1 MSDET
6 ILTNARL
13 VLSDDIVSGSVVLR
27 DHRIADIGEGKSV
40 SNGSMDMEGDY
51 LIPGLID
58 LHTDSLER
66 HLEPRPGV
74 KWNPIS
80 AVIAHDATVIASGVT
95 TVFDALCVGNSVT
108 RPAHEENL
116 NAMMSGIADARQHSL
131 LRADHLVH
139 LRCEVT
145 DPQVADLLD
154 QRVPDPLVGLVSVMD
169 HAPGHRQIKEVERYR
184 DTWLIRDR
192 GMSPDEADRQIALMI
207 ERSEVVAPTMRQSV
221 VELAQGHGC
230 VLASHD
236 DETVAHVDEAHG
248 LGIEIAEFPTTIEAA
263 QTARERGMAVLMG
276 GPNLV
281 RGGSHSGNVATG
293 ELARLGLVDALMSDY
308 IMSSMLTGIFHL
320 TRDDFGFKL
329 SDAVALASANPA
341 RLVGLDDRGEIAS
354 GYRAD
359 LVRVRLVDDHPVVVA
374 VWVAGRQV
382 F

>member
-6 ILTNARL
+6 VLTNAHL
-13 VLSDDIVSGSVVLR
+13 VLPNGIVQGSLALR
-27 DHRIADIGEGKSV
+27 DHQIVDIGEGKSA

-58 LHTDSLER
+58 LHTDSLEG

-74 KWNPIS
+74 KWNPVS
-80 AVIAHDATVIASGVT
+80 AAIAHDATVIASGVT
-95 TVFDALCVGNSVT
+95 TVFDALCVGNSVS

-116 NAMMSGIADARQHSL
+116 NSMMSGISSARQHGL

-169 HAPGHRQIKEVERYR
+169 HAPGHRQIKEVARYR
-184 DTWLIRDR
+184 ETWLIRDR

-207 ERSEVVAPTMRQSV
+207 ERSEAVAPTMRRSV
-221 VELAQGHGC
+221 VELAQNHGC
-230 VLASHD
+230 VVASHD
-236 DETVAHVDEAHG
+236 DETVAHVDEAHD

-263 QTARERGMAVLMG
+263 QTARNRGMAVLMG

-281 RGGSHSGNVATG
+281 RGGSHLGNVATG
-293 ELARLGLVDALMSDY
+293 ELARLGLLDALMSDY
-308 IMSSMLTGIFHL
+308 IMSSMLTGTFRL
-320 TRDDFGFKL
+320 TRDDFGFDL
-329 SDAVALASANPA
+329 SDAVALASTNPA
-341 RLVGLDDRGEIAS
+341 RIVGLEDRGEIAS

-374 VWVAGRQV
+374 VWVAGQQV